1 MDNHGPNRRTF
12 LGAAALASTALA
24 AATLSDTPAA
34 HAAAMGDWDLSWAT
48 RVARAKHR
56 VIFDSTEIESGTA
69 LMNALLCLR
78 DYGSVYK
85 ATDGDMG
92 VVIVVRHIALP
103 MVFNDEMW
111 ARMKLGALTKIKDP
125 ITGEDAVR
133 NPFAHVK
140 PGDKTLLYDT
150 GAALDTLIG
159 RGVTVLCCNMALLHY
174 ADMLAKAETI
184 SADEAHKQ
192 LAATLIPGTIMM
204 PSGIF
209 AATRAQEAGCHY
221 IRST

>member
-1 MDNHGPNRRTF
+1 MDIPGPNRRAF

-24 AATLSDTPAA
+24 TATLSEPGSA
-34 HAAAMGDWDLSWAT
+34 HAAAQGDWDLSWAT
-48 RVARAKHR
+48 RAGRAKHR

-85 ATDGDMG
+85 TTDGDMG
-92 VVIVVRHIALP
+92 VVIVVRHVALP
-103 MVFNDEMW
+103 MVFGDEMW

-192 LAATLIPGTIMM
+192 LAATLIPGTILM

>member
-1 MDNHGPNRRTF
+1 MDIHGPNRRTF

-24 AATLSDTPAA
+24 TAALSESPAA
-34 HAAAMGDWDLSWAT
+34 HAAAQGDWDMSWAT
-48 RVARAKHR
+48 RVDRAKHR

-111 ARMKLGALTKIKDP
+111 ARMKLGVFTKIKDP

-140 PGDKTLLYDT
+140 PGDKTVLYDT
-150 GAALDTLIG
+150 GSALDTLIG
-159 RGVTVLCCNMALLHY
+159 RGVTVLCCNMALLHF
-174 ADMLAKAETI
+174 ADMLAKAENI

-192 LAATLIPGTIMM
+192 LAANLIPGTILM

-209 AATRAQEAGCHY
+209 AAARAQEAGCHY

>member
-1 MDNHGPNRRTF
+1 MDINGPNRRTF

-24 AATLSDTPAA
+24 TAALSDTQAA
-34 HAAAMGDWDLSWAT
+34 HAAAQGDWDLSWAT
-48 RVARAKHR
+48 RIGRAKHR

-92 VVIVVRHIALP
+92 LVIVVRHIALP

-111 ARMKLGALTKIKDP
+111 ARLKMGVFTKIKDP
-125 ITGEDAVR
+125 ITSEDAVR
-133 NPFAHVK
+133 NPFVNVK
-140 PGDKTLLYDT
+140 PGDKTVLYDT

-159 RGVTVLCCNMALLHY
+159 RGVTVLCCNMALLHF
-174 ADMLAKAETI
+174 ADMLTKAANI

-192 LAATLIPGTIMM
+192 LAANLIPGTILM

-209 AATRAQEAGCHY
+209 AAARAQEAGCHY

>member
-1 MDNHGPNRRTF
+1 MDNHGPNRRVF
-12 LGAAALASTALA
+12 LGAAAIASTALA
-24 AATLSDTPAA
+24 AAALSDAPAA
-34 HAAAMGDWDLSWAT
+34 HAAAQGDWDLSWAT
-48 RVARAKHR
+48 RVGRTKHR

-111 ARMKLGALTKIKDP
+111 ARLKLGVSTKIKDP

-140 PGDKTLLYDT
+140 PGDKTVLYDT
-150 GAALDTLIG
+150 GAAVDTLIG
-159 RGVTVLCCNMALLHY
+159 RGVIVLCCNMALLHF
-174 ADMLAKAETI
+174 ADMLAKAENI
-184 SADEAHKQ
+184 PADEAHKQ
-192 LAATLIPGTIMM
+192 LAANLIPGTILM

-209 AATRAQEAGCHY
+209 AAARAQEAGCHY